1 MWEELRLVNEPGPEG
16 GILKIK
22 TIKKR
27 EIIKLMIKNLNAS
40 HLKIII
46 GMNINRSM

>member
-22 TIKKR
+22 TIKKER
-27 EIIKLMIKNLNAS
+27 NKILNAS
-40 HLKIII
+40 HLKI
-46 GMNINRSM
+46 

>member
-22 TIKKR
+22 TIKK